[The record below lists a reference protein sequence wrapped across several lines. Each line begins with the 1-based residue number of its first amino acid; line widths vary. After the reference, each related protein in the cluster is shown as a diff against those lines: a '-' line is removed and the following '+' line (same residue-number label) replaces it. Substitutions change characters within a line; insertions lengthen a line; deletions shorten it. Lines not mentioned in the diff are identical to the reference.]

1 MDPRA
6 KAYFNRFLSS
16 PIASGRD
23 ESTRYDA
30 YYFCADKESANHCA
44 DLVLQ
49 GEKRATASLL
59 WSYEPDNEPL
69 PEVGQLSVI
78 TDWDGEPRCIVEV
91 TWVEVMPFNQ
101 VPPEFA
107 FEEGEG
113 DKSLAF
119 WRRVHWD
126 FFSMECEEMGRK
138 PAEDMP
144 VVLETFKILWKD

>member
-6 KAYFNRFLSS
+6 ADYFTRFLSS
-16 PIASGRD
+16 PLAAGRGD
-23 ESTRYDA
+23 STRYDA
-30 YYFCADKESANHCA
+30 YYFCADRESANHCA

-78 TDWDGEPRCIVEV
+78 TDWEGDPQCIVEV
-91 TWVEVMPFNQ
+91 ISVEVMPFNQ
-101 VPPEFA
+101 VPAEFA
-107 FEEGEG
+107 YEEGEG

-126 FFSMECEEMGRK
+126 FFSMECEQIGRE

-144 VVLETFKILWKD
+144 VVLEKFKVLWKE